1 MVMNIVN
8 LLMNDNL
15 IVNVVYFFVITDI
28 VKLTLSFTLLREN
41 AVMTIK

>member
-1 MVMNIVN
+1 MNIVN

-15 IVNVVYFFVITDI
+15 IMNVVYFFVITDI
-28 VKLTLSFTLLREN
+28 VKFTLSFTLFLREN